1 MEVISRVFQLTT
13 TEASSTTD
21 NKQVQIAEKPLDQI
35 LSTTAASLSI
45 LGSLTIIIT
54 FCLWPDVR
62 TKSRLMIVFISFGDL
77 LVASSNIIGIFLN
90 NDLITCE
97 IQATVNI
104 AAILSS
110 FFWTVYLSLY
120 FYLTICQKI
129 TERTEKITMWLFHVT
144 AWGIPVVIA
153 AVGFGVQAVGN
164 SKDMVSSGWCWI
176 KSESGKAW
184 WWTVLW
190 MSIAGKGWE
199 ILAYIAISVF
209 CFLVKLQIKHELNC
223 GFVPGSHFLTL
234 KSVEVARKAELKL
247 IFIPVVFILLRI
259 WGTIRFI
266 FFLAYHPRYP
276 HAQKWLIILHGI
288 GDNSQGF
295 ADFVLFCL
303 FTVKIRNKFRHCC
316 GRFIP
321 FCKYS
326 AEQDPLFRSTNLCYG
341 AVD

>member
-13 TEASSTTD
+13 TEASTTN

-62 TKSRLMIVFISFGDL
+62 TKSRLMIVFISVCDL
-77 LVASSNIIGIFLN
+77 LVASFNIIGIFLN
-90 NDLITCE
+90 KEPRTCK

-120 FYLTICQKI
+120 FYLTICKKI

-164 SKDMVSSGWCWI
+164 THDMVSSGWCWI
-176 KSESGKAW
+176 KYESGKAW
-184 WWTVLW
+184 WRTVLW

-209 CFLVKLQIKHELNC
+209 YILVTLKIKHEVGVTRLTPLYGLN
-223 GFVPGSHFLTL
+223 PSL
-234 KSVEVARKAELKL
+234 
-247 IFIPVVFILLRI
+247 P
-259 WGTIRFI
+259 
-266 FFLAYHPRYP
+266 
-276 HAQKWLIILHGI
+276 
-288 GDNSQGF
+288 
-295 ADFVLFCL
+295 
-303 FTVKIRNKFRHCC
+303 
-316 GRFIP
+316 
-321 FCKYS
+321 
-326 AEQDPLFRSTNLCYG
+326 
-341 AVD
+341 

>member
-35 LSTTAASLSI
+35 LSTIAASLSI

-120 FYLTICQKI
+120 FYLTICKKI

-209 CFLVKLQIKHELNC
+209 CVLVKLQIKHEV
-223 GFVPGSHFLTL
+223 GVTRLT
-234 KSVEVARKAELKL
+234 
-247 IFIPVVFILLRI
+247 P
-259 WGTIRFI
+259 
-266 FFLAYHPRYP
+266 
-276 HAQKWLIILHGI
+276 LHGL
-288 GDNSQGF
+288 NPS
-295 ADFVLFCL
+295 L
-303 FTVKIRNKFRHCC
+303 
-316 GRFIP
+316 P
-321 FCKYS
+321 
-326 AEQDPLFRSTNLCYG
+326 
-341 AVD
+341 

>member
-62 TKSRLMIVFISFGDL
+62 TKSRFMIVFISFGDL

-120 FYLTICQKI
+120 FYLTICKKI

-164 SKDMVSSGWCWI
+164 SQDMVSSGWCWI

-209 CFLVKLQIKHELNC
+209 CVLVKLQIKHEVGVTSLTPLH
-223 GFVPGSHFLTL
+223 GLSSITFKYPLVSTPIKLPLIGSAQSTL
-234 KSVEVARKAELKL
+234 SVLETGIVTKLRFYRKEGCAVGVEQY
-247 IFIPVVFILLRI
+247 RH
-259 WGTIRFI
+259 
-266 FFLAYHPRYP
+266 FFLLFR
-276 HAQKWLIILHGI
+276 
-288 GDNSQGF
+288 
-295 ADFVLFCL
+295 FVLFS
-303 FTVKIRNKFRHCC
+303 I
-316 GRFIP
+316 FIAELWICSRKP
-321 FCKYS
+321 FS
-326 AEQDPLFRSTNLCYG
+326 DSEIS
-341 AVD
+341 